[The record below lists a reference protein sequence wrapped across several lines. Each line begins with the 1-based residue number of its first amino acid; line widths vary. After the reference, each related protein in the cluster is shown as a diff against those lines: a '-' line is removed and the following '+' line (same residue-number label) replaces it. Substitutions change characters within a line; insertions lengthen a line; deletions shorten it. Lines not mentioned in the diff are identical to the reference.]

1 MAQTTE
7 HKFFAPVQTL
17 PERVFTR
24 SKTSFDPRSDL
35 WEWSDGP
42 HIAHIDF
49 ELLKSEGASYKA
61 SLKSALLPYVAG
73 HSSSHIENLFV
84 AFTHFLNTSS
94 QRDAWA
100 IDEQAVAN
108 YAASLAPHEKWRL
121 GTLNGLLQKW
131 VALQLPGVTPGCAT
145 YLREHRKPGNT
156 KGNAVRTRDPVK
168 GPFSEDEYTA
178 LYSAVNAAYGKG
190 ELPLWTLLLARLLLA
205 CGGRISQYASL
216 KLYDFNPQTSVLKL
230 PQVKTGLDHARSSFL
245 EFDIGAQTSQ
255 LIVAFRGEL
264 LASACAEDS
273 AFFSTELVMPRG
285 PQKNIRS
292 EKDLFVGH
300 CTPHILSQWFI
311 QLMKDVAPPTARLD
325 YSPMPV
331 VPQRFR
337 YTFGTRMAEEGVS
350 QMVIAERLGH
360 VDLQQVGCYVSA
372 SPKIVENYD
381 KAMSKF
387 LAPLA
392 QAFKGQVVEDEA
404 HSTHK
409 GAPGSR
415 IHDFRA
421 TTEGLG
427 SCSGKGSG
435 CGFNKPV
442 ACYSC
447 FRFEPWLDAP
457 HEKVLSRL
465 EAERQRWSNDDR
477 MTAVNDEPIR
487 AVKEVISLCAQI
499 WKQRGGKERAA

>member
-1 MAQTTE
+1 MPQTTE
-7 HKFFAPVQTL
+7 HKFFAPVPAL
-17 PERVFTR
+17 PVRVFTR
-24 SKTSFDPRSDL
+24 SKASIDPRSDL

-42 HIAHIDF
+42 FIAHVDF
-49 ELLKSEGASYKA
+49 AQLDADGASYKT

-73 HSSSHIENLFV
+73 HSSSHVENLFV
-84 AFTHFLNTSS
+84 AFLHFLKSS
-94 QRDAWA
+94 PARDTWS

-108 YAASLAPHEKWRL
+108 YAASLASHEKWRL

-131 VALQLPGVTPGCAT
+131 VDLQLPGVTPGCAA

-156 KGNAVRTRDPVK
+156 KGDAVRTRDPVK

-178 LYSAVNAAYGKG
+178 LYSAVNTAYGKG

-216 KLYDFNPQTSVLKL
+216 KLCDFNPSTSVLKL
-230 PQVKTGLDHARSSFL
+230 PQAKNGLEHARLSFL
-245 EFDIGAQTSQ
+245 DFDIGAQTSQ
-255 LIVAFRGEL
+255 LIVEFRNER
-264 LASACAEDS
+264 LALGSTDDD

-285 PQKNIRS
+285 PRKIVRV
-292 EKDLFVGH
+292 EGDLFAGH
-300 CTPHILSQWFI
+300 CTPHILSQWFS
-311 QLMKDVAPPTARLD
+311 QLMKEIAPPSARLE
-325 YSPMPV
+325 YAPMPV

-350 QMVIAERLGH
+350 KMVIAERLGH
-360 VDLQQVGCYVSA
+360 ADLQNVECYVSA
-372 SPKIVENYD
+372 SPKIVESYD
-381 KAMSKF
+381 RALSKF

-415 IHDFRA
+415 IHDFRV

-427 SCSGKGSG
+427 SCAGKGSG
-435 CGFNKPV
+435 CRFNKPV
-442 ACYSC
+442 ACYTC

-465 EAERQRWSNDDR
+465 EVERQRWSDDDR
-477 MTAVNDEPIR
+477 MAAVNDEPIR
-487 AVKEVISLCAQI
+487 AVKEVISQCAQI
-499 WKQRGGKERAA
+499 WSQRSNGKEAA